1 MKEGGRGGGGSAT
14 TLAAHVTGKHEKA
27 KSFRCA
33 QCERKVKRNP
43 AAVLAKVQTALVAAQ
58 MPGYTMKTCPV
69 SGKAL
74 PATPTD
80 TLIAGQLVRLCCDD
94 CRATADKNPTAT
106 LAKLQAPATKKN

>member
-1 MKEGGRGGGGSAT
+1 
-14 TLAAHVTGKHEKA
+14 
-27 KSFRCA
+27 
-33 QCERKVKRNP
+33 
-43 AAVLAKVQTALVAAQ
+43 
-58 MPGYTMKTCPV
+58 MKTCPV

-94 CRATADKNPTAT
+94 CRASAEKNPSAT